1 MDADGTNG
9 RRGPLATRRRSFF
22 GDLTG
27 AIGAIVAVVGIAFTG
42 AATAQA
48 YPQVTRSAEIAITR
62 APGPARIGARD
73 PEVTI
78 VEYFDYNCPFCRR
91 ITPMLRQVVAT
102 GPRLALIYKD
112 WPVLGPASVY
122 AARCALAAGYQG
134 KYLAAHDALLGGP
147 RLTSDAEV
155 QQVLARAGIDVP
167 RMLGDLQRH
176 AAAIGHVLDR
186 NDDEARALEL
196 QGTPGLLIG
205 RTLVP
210 GVVGRAE
217 LLRLIAAAREGRGKR

>member
-1 MDADGTNG
+1 MTAHSTIG
-9 RRGPLATRRRSFF
+9 RRERPARRRRSFL
-22 GDLTG
+22 GGLTG
-27 AIGAIVAVVGIAFTG
+27 TIVAIVAVVGFAFTG
-42 AATAQA
+42 PASAQR

-62 APGPARIGARD
+62 DPGPARIGARD
-73 PEVTI
+73 PAVTI

-91 ITPMLRQVVAT
+91 ITPMLRQVVAA
-102 GPRLALIYKD
+102 GPGLALIYKD

-134 KYLAAHDALLGGP
+134 KYLQAHDALLGGP

-155 QQVLARAGIDVP
+155 QQVLGRAGIDVP
-167 RMLGDLQRH
+167 RLLADLQRH
-176 AAAIGHVLDR
+176 ATAINRVLNR

-217 LLRLIAAAREGRGKR
+217 LLRLIAAARGDRRTR

>member
-1 MDADGTNG
+1 MSKSLTMMPRHRTRGLAARWVSLMVLVTTIAGT
-9 RRGPLATRRRSFF
+9 
-22 GDLTG
+22 
-27 AIGAIVAVVGIAFTG
+27 GIA
-42 AATAQA
+42 AAQM
-48 YPQVTRSAEIAITR
+48 YPQVTRSAQIAITR
-62 APGPARIGARD
+62 DPGPARIGARD

-91 ITPMLRQVVAT
+91 ITPMLRQVVAA
-102 GPRLALIYKD
+102 GPRLALIFKD

-134 KYLAAHDALLGGP
+134 KYLQAHDALLGGP

-155 QQVLARAGIDVP
+155 QQVLGRAGIDVP
-167 RMLGDLQRH
+167 RMLSDLQAH
-176 AAAIGHVLDR
+176 ATEINQVLNR
-186 NDDEARALEL
+186 TDDEARALEL

-210 GVVGRAE
+210 GVVGHAE
-217 LLRLIAAAREGRGKR
+217 LLRLIAAARKDRGEH

>member
-1 MDADGTNG
+1 MSKFLTPPPRQRPRHFA
-9 RRGPLATRRRSFF
+9 RGLGAPWVSLMVLFAT
-22 GDLTG
+22 
-27 AIGAIVAVVGIAFTG
+27 VACAGV
-42 AATAQA
+42 AAAQT

-62 APGPARIGARD
+62 DPGAARIGSRD

-91 ITPMLRQVVAT
+91 ITPMLRQVVAA

-134 KYLAAHDALLGGP
+134 KYLQAHDALLGGP

-155 QQVLARAGIDVP
+155 QQVLSRAGIDVA
-167 RMLGDLQRH
+167 RMLRDLQGH
-176 AAAIGHVLDR
+176 ATEINRVLDR

-205 RTLVP
+205 RTLVA

-217 LLRLIAAAREGRGKR
+217 LLRLIAAAREDRGKR

>member
-1 MDADGTNG
+1 VVIAAFAVTGT
-9 RRGPLATRRRSFF
+9 AS
-22 GDLTG
+22 
-27 AIGAIVAVVGIAFTG
+27 
-42 AATAQA
+42 AQA
-48 YPQVTRSAEIAITR
+48 IRQVTRSAEIAITR
-62 APGPARIGARD
+62 DPGPARIGARG
-73 PEVTI
+73 PAVTI

-91 ITPMLRQVVAT
+91 ITPMLRQVVAA

-122 AARCALAAGYQG
+122 AARCALAARYQG
-134 KYLAAHDALLGGP
+134 KYLQAHDALLDGP

-155 QQVLARAGIDVP
+155 QQVLGRAGIDVP
-167 RMLGDLQRH
+167 RMLSDLARH
-176 AAAIGHVLDR
+176 ATAINRVLNR

-210 GVVGRAE
+210 GVVGRTE
-217 LLRLIAAAREGRGKR
+217 LLRLIAAAREDRGKR

>member
-1 MDADGTNG
+1 MARYLTS
-9 RRGPLATRRRSFF
+9 RRRDPRATRDGSVCA
-22 GDLTG
+22 GLTG
-27 AIGAIVAVVGIAFTG
+27 AWAAVVVIAAFAVTG
-42 AATAQA
+42 TASAQA
-48 YPQVTRSAEIAITR
+48 IRPVTRSAEIAITR
-62 APGPARIGARD
+62 DPGPARIGARD
-73 PEVTI
+73 PAVTI

-91 ITPMLRQVVAT
+91 ITPMLRQVVAA

-134 KYLAAHDALLGGP
+134 KYLQAHDALLDGP

-155 QQVLARAGIDVP
+155 QQVLGRAGIDVP
-167 RMLGDLQRH
+167 RMLGDLARH
-176 AAAIGHVLDR
+176 ATAINRVLNR

-210 GVVGRAE
+210 GVVGRTE
-217 LLRLIAAAREGRGKR
+217 LLRLIAAARADRGKR

>member
-1 MDADGTNG
+1 MSKFLTPLPRQRPWHFA
-9 RRGPLATRRRSFF
+9 RGLGAPWVSLMVLVAT
-22 GDLTG
+22 
-27 AIGAIVAVVGIAFTG
+27 VACGG
-42 AATAQA
+42 AAAAQT

-62 APGPARIGARD
+62 DPGPARIGSRD

-91 ITPMLRQVVAT
+91 ITPMLRQVVAA

-134 KYLAAHDALLGGP
+134 KYLQAHDALLGGP

-155 QQVLARAGIDVP
+155 RQVLSRAGIDVA
-167 RMLGDLQRH
+167 RMLRDLQGH
-176 AAAIGHVLDR
+176 ATEINRVLDR

-205 RTLVP
+205 RTLVA

-217 LLRLIAAAREGRGKR
+217 LLRLIAAAREDRGKR

>member
-1 MDADGTNG
+1 MSKFLPMKPTPPLQ
-9 RRGPLATRRRSFF
+9 RRARPLAAPWVS
-22 GDLTG
+22 L
-27 AIGAIVAVVGIAFTG
+27 IVLFATVAGTGIA
-42 AATAQA
+42 AAQM

-62 APGPARIGARD
+62 DPGPARIGARD

-91 ITPMLRQVVAT
+91 ITPMLRQVVAA

-134 KYLAAHDALLGGP
+134 KYLQAHDALLGGP

-155 QQVLARAGIDVP
+155 REVLGRAGIDVP
-167 RMLGDLQRH
+167 RMLSDLQAD
-176 AAAIGHVLDR
+176 AADINRVLNR

-210 GVVGRAE
+210 GVVGHAE
-217 LLRLIAAAREGRGKR
+217 LLRLIAAARQDHGRR